1 MTDQWQ
7 RVHPASPFVRGWV
20 AIVGLAYIYWQNTND
35 LTLAE
40 RLSGERL
47 RWTVVIGAGA
57 LLVVLVF
64 YALSWYFTRYMIT
77 PSHVYVNSGM
87 IFRSQKQAR
96 IDRVQ
101 GIEVAQPLV
110 ARLLGLAELHFDVAD
125 GSQSMLRLSFLRKAD
140 AQQLRALIL
149 DRAHAARG
157 GQAQPD
163 VPETEQAPHDVAPA
177 GAAPETGVLMAK
189 VPHGRLL
196 ASLFLRMPTIIG
208 LLSALALGIMTL
220 SGIGGMV
227 AGLIP
232 ALLAFGGWFY
242 KELNNSWNFSAAAT
256 DTGLRVSRGLADTRQ
271 QSIPAGRVQ
280 SIQVTS
286 PALWRLLGW
295 YRVEVNAL
303 GVGSQE
309 EAQNLLVL
317 PVGDFDAVARVMG
330 ILLPDL
336 GVENQRKVLFTA
348 INSGGEEHGFTLSPQ
363 RARPLSPGAWKNQG
377 FLATDTTVITRYGW
391 LARVT
396 AFTAHNRVQGL
407 MLRQGPLERRRQLAG
422 LRIYSAGGT
431 VTGYIQQVDAQIAG
445 KFFEEQS
452 RRIAGR

>member
-1 MTDQWQ
+1 MTEQWQ

-47 RWTVVIGAGA
+47 RWTVLIGAGA

-64 YALSWYFTRYMIT
+64 YALSWYFTRYRIT
-77 PSHVYVNSGM
+77 GTHVYVNSGM
-87 IFRSQKQAR
+87 VFRSQKQAR

-101 GIEVAQPLV
+101 GIEVTQPLV

-140 AQQLRALIL
+140 AQRLRALIL
-149 DRAHAARG
+149 GRAQAARN
-157 GQAQPD
+157 GQAPLDGQEADSVPD
-163 VPETEQAPHDVAPA
+163 TAASAAQAPDPD
-177 GAAPETGVLMAK
+177 VLMAR

-208 LLSALALGIMTL
+208 VLSALALGIMTL
-220 SGIGGMV
+220 SGVGGMA

-232 ALLAFGGWFY
+232 ALLGFGGWFY

-280 SIQVTS
+280 SIQVSS

-336 GVENQRKVLFTA
+336 GVERQREVLFTA
-348 INSGGEEHGFTLSPQ
+348 INSGGEEHGFTLSPH
-363 RARPLSPGAWKNQG
+363 RSKPLSPGAWKNQG
-377 FLATDTTVITRYGW
+377 FLATDTTVISRYGW
-391 LARVT
+391 LGRIT
-396 AFTAHNRVQGL
+396 AFTAHNRVQGI

-445 KFFEEQS
+445 KFLEEQS

>member
-1 MTDQWQ
+1 M
-7 RVHPASPFVRGWV
+7 RGWV

-47 RWTVVIGAGA
+47 RWTVLIGAGA

-64 YALSWYFTRYMIT
+64 YALSWYFTRYRIT
-77 PSHVYVNSGM
+77 GTHVYVNSGM
-87 IFRSQKQAR
+87 VFRSQKQAR

-140 AQQLRALIL
+140 AQRLRALIL
-149 DRAHAARG
+149 GRAQAARN
-157 GQAQPD
+157 GQAPLDGQEADSVPD
-163 VPETEQAPHDVAPA
+163 TAASAAQAPDPD
-177 GAAPETGVLMAK
+177 VLMAR

-208 LLSALALGIMTL
+208 VLSALALGIMTL
-220 SGIGGMV
+220 SGVGGMA

-232 ALLAFGGWFY
+232 ALLGFGGWFY

-280 SIQVTS
+280 SIQVSS

-336 GVENQRKVLFTA
+336 GVERQREVLFTA
-348 INSGGEEHGFTLSPQ
+348 INSGGEDHGFTLSPH
-363 RARPLSPGAWKNQG
+363 RAKPLSPGAWKNQG
-377 FLATDTTVITRYGW
+377 FLATDTTVISRYGW
-391 LARVT
+391 LGRIT
-396 AFTAHNRVQGL
+396 AFTAHNRVQGI

-445 KFFEEQS
+445 KFLEEQS

>member
-64 YALSWYFTRYMIT
+64 YVLSWYFTRYMIT

-149 DRAHAARG
+149 DRAQAARN
-157 GQAQPD
+157 GQAPLDGQEADSVPD
-163 VPETEQAPHDVAPA
+163 TAASAAQAPDPD
-177 GAAPETGVLMAK
+177 VLMAR

-208 LLSALALGIMTL
+208 VLSALALGIMTL
-220 SGIGGMV
+220 SGVGGMA

-232 ALLAFGGWFY
+232 ALLGFGGWFY

-280 SIQVTS
+280 SIQVSS

-336 GVENQRKVLFTA
+336 GVERQREVLFTA
-348 INSGGEEHGFTLSPQ
+348 INSGGEEHGFTLSPH
-363 RARPLSPGAWKNQG
+363 RAKPLSPGAWKNQG
-377 FLATDTTVITRYGW
+377 FLATDTTVISRYGW
-391 LARVT
+391 LGRIT
-396 AFTAHNRVQGL
+396 AFTAHNRVQGI

-445 KFFEEQS
+445 KFLEEQS

>member
-1 MTDQWQ
+1 MTEQWQ

-47 RWTVVIGAGA
+47 RWTVLIGAGA

-64 YALSWYFTRYMIT
+64 YALSWYFTRYRIT
-77 PSHVYVNSGM
+77 GTHVYVNSGM
-87 IFRSQKQAR
+87 VFRSQKQAR

-140 AQQLRALIL
+140 AQRLRALIL
-149 DRAHAARG
+149 GRAQAARN
-157 GQAQPD
+157 GQAPLDGQEADSVPD
-163 VPETEQAPHDVAPA
+163 TAASAAQAPDPD
-177 GAAPETGVLMAK
+177 VLMAR

-208 LLSALALGIMTL
+208 VLSALALGIMTL
-220 SGIGGMV
+220 SGVGGMA

-232 ALLAFGGWFY
+232 ALLGFGGWFY

-280 SIQVTS
+280 SIQVSS

-336 GVENQRKVLFTA
+336 GVERQREVLFTA
-348 INSGGEEHGFTLSPQ
+348 INSGGEDHGFTLSPH
-363 RARPLSPGAWKNQG
+363 RAKPLSPGAWKNQG
-377 FLATDTTVITRYGW
+377 FLATDTTVISRYGW
-391 LARVT
+391 LGRIT
-396 AFTAHNRVQGL
+396 AFTAHNRVQGI

-445 KFFEEQS
+445 KFLEEQS

>member
-1 MTDQWQ
+1 MTEQWQ

-47 RWTVVIGAGA
+47 RWTVLIGAGA

-64 YALSWYFTRYMIT
+64 YALSWYFTRYRIT
-77 PSHVYVNSGM
+77 GTHVYVNSGM
-87 IFRSQKQAR
+87 VFRSQKQAR

-140 AQQLRALIL
+140 AQRLRALIL
-149 DRAHAARG
+149 GRAQAARN
-157 GQAQPD
+157 GQAPLDGQEADSVPD
-163 VPETEQAPHDVAPA
+163 TAASAAQAPDPD
-177 GAAPETGVLMAK
+177 VLMAR

-208 LLSALALGIMTL
+208 VLSALALGIMTL
-220 SGIGGMV
+220 SGVGGMA

-232 ALLAFGGWFY
+232 ALLGFGGWFY

-280 SIQVTS
+280 SIQVSS

-336 GVENQRKVLFTA
+336 GVERQREVLFTA
-348 INSGGEEHGFTLSPQ
+348 INSGGEEHGFTLSPH
-363 RARPLSPGAWKNQG
+363 RAKPLSPGAWKNQG
-377 FLATDTTVITRYGW
+377 FLATDTTVISRYGW
-391 LARVT
+391 LGRIT
-396 AFTAHNRVQGL
+396 AFTAHNRVQGI

-445 KFFEEQS
+445 KFLEEQS

>member
-1 MTDQWQ
+1 MTEQWQ

-47 RWTVVIGAGA
+47 RWTVLIGAGA

-64 YALSWYFTRYMIT
+64 YALSWYFTRYRIT
-77 PSHVYVNSGM
+77 GTHVYVNSGM
-87 IFRSQKQAR
+87 VFRSQKQAR

-140 AQQLRALIL
+140 AQRLRALIL
-149 DRAHAARG
+149 GRAQAARN
-157 GQAQPD
+157 GQAPLDGQEADSVPD
-163 VPETEQAPHDVAPA
+163 TAASAAQAPDPD
-177 GAAPETGVLMAK
+177 VLMAR

-196 ASLFLRMPTIIG
+196 ASLFLRVPTIIG
-208 LLSALALGIMTL
+208 VLSALALGIMTL
-220 SGIGGMV
+220 SGVGGMA

-232 ALLAFGGWFY
+232 ALLGFGGWFY

-280 SIQVTS
+280 SIQVSS

-336 GVENQRKVLFTA
+336 GVERQREVLFTA
-348 INSGGEEHGFTLSPQ
+348 INSGGEEHGFTLSPH
-363 RARPLSPGAWKNQG
+363 RAKPLSPGAWKNQG
-377 FLATDTTVITRYGW
+377 FLATDTTVISRYGW
-391 LARVT
+391 LGRIT
-396 AFTAHNRVQGL
+396 AFTAHNRVQGI

-445 KFFEEQS
+445 KFLEEQS

>member
-1 MTDQWQ
+1 MTEQWQ

-47 RWTVVIGAGA
+47 RWTVLIGAGA

-64 YALSWYFTRYMIT
+64 YALSWYFTRYRIT
-77 PSHVYVNSGM
+77 GTHVYVNSGM
-87 IFRSQKQAR
+87 VFRSQKQAR

-140 AQQLRALIL
+140 AQRLRALIL
-149 DRAHAARG
+149 GRAQAARNG
-157 GQAQPD
+157 RAPLDGQEADSVPD
-163 VPETEQAPHDVAPA
+163 TAASAAQAPDPD
-177 GAAPETGVLMAK
+177 VLMAR

-208 LLSALALGIMTL
+208 VLSALALGIMTL
-220 SGIGGMV
+220 SGVGGMA

-232 ALLAFGGWFY
+232 ALLGFGGWFY

-280 SIQVTS
+280 SIQVSS

-336 GVENQRKVLFTA
+336 GVERQREVLFTA
-348 INSGGEEHGFTLSPQ
+348 INSGGEEHGFTLSPH
-363 RARPLSPGAWKNQG
+363 RAKPLSPGAWKNQG
-377 FLATDTTVITRYGW
+377 FLATDTTVISRYGW
-391 LARVT
+391 LGRIT
-396 AFTAHNRVQGL
+396 AFTAHNRVQGI

-445 KFFEEQS
+445 KFLEEQS

>member
-1 MTDQWQ
+1 
-7 RVHPASPFVRGWV
+7 
-20 AIVGLAYIYWQNTND
+20 
-35 LTLAE
+35 
-40 RLSGERL
+40 
-47 RWTVVIGAGA
+47 
-57 LLVVLVF
+57 
-64 YALSWYFTRYMIT
+64 
-77 PSHVYVNSGM
+77 
-87 IFRSQKQAR
+87 
-96 IDRVQ
+96 
-101 GIEVAQPLV
+101 
-110 ARLLGLAELHFDVAD
+110 
-125 GSQSMLRLSFLRKAD
+125 
-140 AQQLRALIL
+140 
-149 DRAHAARG
+149 
-157 GQAQPD
+157 
-163 VPETEQAPHDVAPA
+163 
-177 GAAPETGVLMAK
+177 MA
-189 VPHGRLL
+189 
-196 ASLFLRMPTIIG
+196 
-208 LLSALALGIMTL
+208 
-220 SGIGGMV
+220 

-232 ALLAFGGWFY
+232 ALLGFGGWFY

-280 SIQVTS
+280 SIQVSS

-336 GVENQRKVLFTA
+336 GVERQREVLFTA
-348 INSGGEEHGFTLSPQ
+348 INSGGEEHGFTLSPH
-363 RARPLSPGAWKNQG
+363 RAKPLSPGAWKNQG
-377 FLATDTTVITRYGW
+377 FLATDTTVISRYGW
-391 LARVT
+391 LGRIT
-396 AFTAHNRVQGL
+396 AFTAHNRVQGI

-445 KFFEEQS
+445 KFLEEQS